1 MPLYFIEN
9 RGQVG
14 AAARYYIQGRDRTL
28 YFTPGGVIF
37 RLAGD
42 PAAGSPAH
50 VLTLQFAGADPA
62 VRPEGVDRAEMTVSY
77 FTGPPDR
84 WRTGLPSYAGL
95 LYRDLWPGID
105 LIWRGE
111 GGRLKQ
117 LFHVQPGAHPDQIR
131 LTYRG
136 ALAVAVEPDGSLAVT
151 TPAGSFRDARPS
163 AWQEADDDDRRRSRP
178 LTASRSLRTA
188 PGPTASKWAC
198 TTRPWPLL
206 LDPELFLYAG
216 YIGGSTDDEATAV
229 AVDAAG
235 AAYITGTTASAET
248 SFPDG
253 DGFGAL
259 PGPDRTFNGDQDAF
273 IAKVRPDGRG
283 LVYVG
288 YIGGSASEFGLG
300 VAVDAAGNAYVTGE
314 TASDETSFPAGNGF
328 GALPG
333 PDHTY
338 NGGYS
343 DAFIV
348 KVRADGTGL
357 AYAGYIG
364 GDSDDA
370 GLAIAVDARGT
381 PTSPA

>member
-1 MPLYFIEN
+1 M
-9 RGQVG
+9 
-14 AAARYYIQGRDRTL
+14 
-28 YFTPGGVIF
+28 
-37 RLAGD
+37 
-42 PAAGSPAH
+42 
-50 VLTLQFAGADPA
+50 
-62 VRPEGVDRAEMTVSY
+62 
-77 FTGPPDR
+77 
-84 WRTGLPSYAGL
+84 
-95 LYRDLWPGID
+95 
-105 LIWRGE
+105 
-111 GGRLKQ
+111 
-117 LFHVQPGAHPDQIR
+117 
-131 LTYRG
+131 
-136 ALAVAVEPDGSLAVT
+136 
-151 TPAGSFRDARPS
+151 
-163 AWQEADDDDRRRSRP
+163 
-178 LTASRSLRTA
+178 
-188 PGPTASKWAC
+188 
-198 TTRPWPLL
+198 
-206 LDPELFLYAG
+206 
-216 YIGGSTDDEATAV
+216 DDEAAAV

-235 AAYITGTTASAET
+235 AAYITGITASAET

-259 PGPDRTFNGDQDAF
+259 LGPDRTFNGDQDAF

-314 TASDETSFPAGNGF
+314 TASDETSFPVGSGF

-370 GLAIAVDARGT
+370 GLAIAVDSQGNAYVAGMTGSTQATFPDGDGFGALPGPDRTHNGDWDAFVVKVSADGRSLAYAGYIGGLKRDEGDGIAVDAAGRAYITGKTESSHTTFPDGDGVGTLTSFDATYNGGVSDTYVARVKADGTGLEYAGFIGGSDMEATEGSASTRRGT
-381 PTSPA
+381 PM